1 MDGSMIVDTAHLVK
15 MIPIEKIRVLNPR
28 DRNAKKFQLIVQNIS
43 NLGLK
48 RPITVSVSEKKNG
61 EQWYD
66 LVCGQGR
73 LEAFV
78 ALGQLSI
85 PAVVID
91 VSREE
96 CFLMSLVENLA
107 RKQHINLELVQQI
120 GTLKERGYKTSEIAE
135 KIDMNKEYVRGI
147 IRLLDS
153 GEERLINAVEKGR
166 IPITVAMEI
175 SAAEDED
182 AQIALLEAYE
192 KKKLNGTELKRVRQ
206 LINQRRSKGKSL
218 RVGFTSS
225 KKKSLTA
232 NAMVRTYRQEVDR
245 QNLMIRNAKL
255 CETRLVF
262 IISALSELFED
273 ENFINLLRAELIESM
288 PKYLSVQIKD
298 KNRGSHYE
306 KFN

>member
-1 MDGSMIVDTAHLVK
+1 MIVDKAHSVK

-28 DRNAKKFQLIVQNIS
+28 DRNAKKFELIVQNIS

-120 GTLKERGYKTSEIAE
+120 GTLKERGYKTSEIAK

-147 IRLLDS
+147 IRLLDR

-175 SAAEDED
+175 SAADDEN

-206 LINQRRSKGKSL
+206 LIDQRRSKGKLL
-218 RVGFTSS
+218 RVGFDSS

-232 NAMVRTYRQEVDR
+232 NAMVRTYRQEVER

-288 PKYLSVQIKD
+288 PKYLSVQIKE
-298 KNRGSHYE
+298 KNRSSHYE

>member
-1 MDGSMIVDTAHLVK
+1 MIVDKAHSVK

-28 DRNAKKFQLIVQNIS
+28 DRNAKKFELIVQNIS

-120 GTLKERGYKTSEIAE
+120 GTLKERGYKTSEIAK

-147 IRLLDS
+147 IRLLDR

-175 SAAEDED
+175 SAADDEN

-206 LINQRRSKGKSL
+206 LIDQRRSKGKSL
-218 RVGFTSS
+218 RVGFASS

-232 NAMVRTYRQEVDR
+232 NAMVRTYRQEVER

-288 PKYLSVQIKD
+288 PKYLSVQIKE
-298 KNRGSHYE
+298 KNRSSHYE

>member
-1 MDGSMIVDTAHLVK
+1 MDGGMIVDKAHSVK

-28 DRNAKKFQLIVQNIS
+28 DRNAKKFELIVQNIS

-85 PAVVID
+85 PAVVIN

-120 GTLKERGYKTSEIAE
+120 GTLKKRGYKTFEIAE
-135 KIDMNKEYVRGI
+135 KIDLNKEYVRGI
-147 IRLLDS
+147 IRLLDR

-175 SAAEDED
+175 SAAKDEN

-206 LINQRRSKGKSL
+206 LIDQRRSKGKSL
-218 RVGFTSS
+218 RVGFAGS

-232 NAMVRTYRQEVDR
+232 IAMVRTYRQEMER
-245 QNLMIRNAKL
+245 QNLMIKNAKL

-262 IISALSELFED
+262 IISAISELFDD
-273 ENFINLLRAELIESM
+273 ENFINLLRAESIDSM
-288 PKYLSVQIKD
+288 PKYLSEQIKE
-298 KNRGSHYE
+298 KNRSSHYE

>member
-1 MDGSMIVDTAHLVK
+1 MIVDKAHSVK

-28 DRNAKKFQLIVQNIS
+28 DRNAKKFELIVQNIS

-120 GTLKERGYKTSEIAE
+120 GTLKERGYKTSEIAK

-147 IRLLDS
+147 IRLLDR

-175 SAAEDED
+175 
-182 AQIALLEAYE
+182 
-192 KKKLNGTELKRVRQ
+192 
-206 LINQRRSKGKSL
+206 
-218 RVGFTSS
+218 
-225 KKKSLTA
+225 
-232 NAMVRTYRQEVDR
+232 
-245 QNLMIRNAKL
+245 
-255 CETRLVF
+255 
-262 IISALSELFED
+262 
-273 ENFINLLRAELIESM
+273 
-288 PKYLSVQIKD
+288 
-298 KNRGSHYE
+298 
-306 KFN
+306 

>member
-1 MDGSMIVDTAHLVK
+1 MIVDKAHSVK

-28 DRNAKKFQLIVQNIS
+28 DRNAKKFELIVQNIS

-120 GTLKERGYKTSEIAE
+120 GTLKERGYKTSEIAK

-147 IRLLDS
+147 IRLLDR

-175 SAAEDED
+175 SAADDEN
-182 AQIALLEAYE
+182 AQILKAGLDAYQSP
-192 KKKLNGTELKRVRQ
+192 KGSDFKRVLTHMQGIHEVGVVGGRLKSNIGSLAKQ
-206 LINQRRSKGKSL
+206 L
-218 RVGFTSS
+218 T
-225 KKKSLTA
+225 LT
-232 NAMVRTYRQEVDR
+232 
-245 QNLMIRNAKL
+245 I
-255 CETRLVF
+255 
-262 IISALSELFED
+262 
-273 ENFINLLRAELIESM
+273 
-288 PKYLSVQIKD
+288 
-298 KNRGSHYE
+298 
-306 KFN
+306 

>member
-1 MDGSMIVDTAHLVK
+1 MIVDKAHSVK

-28 DRNAKKFQLIVQNIS
+28 DRNAKKFELIVQNIS

-120 GTLKERGYKTSEIAE
+120 GTLKERGYETSEIAK

-147 IRLLDS
+147 IRLLDR

-175 SAAEDED
+175 SAADDEN

-206 LINQRRSKGKSL
+206 LVDQRRRKGKLL
-218 RVGFTSS
+218 RVGFKSS

-232 NAMVRTYRQEVDR
+232 NAMVRTYRQEVER

-288 PKYLSVQIKD
+288 PKYLSVQIKE
-298 KNRGSHYE
+298 KNRSSHNE

>member
-1 MDGSMIVDTAHLVK
+1 MIVDKAHSVK

-28 DRNAKKFQLIVQNIS
+28 DRNAKKFELIVQNIS

-120 GTLKERGYKTSEIAE
+120 GTLQKRGYKTSEIAE

-147 IRLLDS
+147 IRLLDC
-153 GEERLINAVEKGR
+153 GEERLINAVEKER

-175 SAAEDED
+175 SAAKDEG
-182 AQIALLEAYE
+182 AQVALLEAYE

-206 LINQRRSKGKSL
+206 LIEQRRSKGKSL
-218 RVGFTSS
+218 RVGVAGS

-232 NAMVRTYRQEVDR
+232 SAMVRAYRQEVER
-245 QNLMIRNAKL
+245 QNLMIKNAKL
-255 CETRLVF
+255 CEKRLVF

-273 ENFINLLRAELIESM
+273 ENFINLLRAELIDSM
-288 PKYLSVQIKD
+288 PKYLSVQIKE
-298 KNRGSHYE
+298 KNQSSHYE
-306 KFN
+306 KFS

>member
-1 MDGSMIVDTAHLVK
+1 MIVDKAHSVK

-28 DRNAKKFQLIVQNIS
+28 DRNAKKFELIVQNIS

-78 ALGQLSI
+78 VLGQLSI

-107 RKQHINLELVQQI
+107 RKKHINLELVQQI
-120 GTLKERGYKTSEIAE
+120 GTLKERGYKTSEIAK

-147 IRLLDS
+147 IRLLDR

-175 SAAEDED
+175 SAADDEN

-206 LINQRRSKGKSL
+206 LIDQRRSKGKLL
-218 RVGFTSS
+218 RAGFESS

-232 NAMVRTYRQEVDR
+232 NAMVRTYRQEVER

-288 PKYLSVQIKD
+288 PKYLSAQIKE
-298 KNRGSHYE
+298 KNRSSHYE
-306 KFN
+306 KLN